1 MNCTLLKFADEIY
14 HKDYPSF
21 DLNKNR
27 TKVLVTVFVEYIDKI
42 DEILMSFSV
51 KIHIKLEWFDSRL
64 VFNNLRDE
72 MNLVDSAIQ
81 QRLWIPKLVFSNSL
95 PLFQIANDADSVAK
109 IKKEGIPLPR
119 DKNDLH
125 ENKLYSGSSNPVS
138 LERNIDLNLRCNFD
152 FFFYPF
158 DHQACSIMVKS
169 FFNRIYLIHKCIQC

>member
-1 MNCTLLKFADEIY
+1 LKFVDEIY

-125 ENKLYSGSSNPVS
+125 ENNLYSGSSNPVS

-158 DHQACSIMVKS
+158 DHQSCSIMVKS
-169 FFNRIYLIHKCIQC
+169 FFNRIYLIHKCIDPV